1 MGVSYSAILYLGR
14 AFESEEDALEFY
26 QRHFELSEDDLEAI
40 KSDGFG
46 EWVYDHPSLSF
57 TQTSYYTNDCD
68 YILGFNLAP
77 YVKYP
82 DIFTS
87 AVQDKVEDWRV
98 MFGDEPYNIIHDV
111 RIS

>member
-1 MGVSYSAILYLGR
+1 MGVRYSPILYLGR
-14 AFESEEDALEFY
+14 AFWSEEDALEFY

-40 KSDGFG
+40 KADGFG
-46 EWVYDHPSLSF
+46 EWMYGHPNLSF
-57 TQTSYYTNDCD
+57 ERTSYYTNDCD

-82 DIFTS
+82 DTFTS